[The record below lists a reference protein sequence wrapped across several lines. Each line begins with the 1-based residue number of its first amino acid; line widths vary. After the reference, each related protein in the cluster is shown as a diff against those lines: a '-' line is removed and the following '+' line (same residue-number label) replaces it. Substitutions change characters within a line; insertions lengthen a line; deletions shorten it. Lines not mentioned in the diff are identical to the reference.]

1 MTFSLSKLFSWR
13 TALSKGAD
21 VGIIPPEDA
30 AAENQAERAPSTGG
44 GASAAQAGDAP
55 APRSDLPELSATS
68 KHLCRSCDLVFEMP
82 PYRKGVKVICPQCR
96 TQQRSGYKASLY
108 DLAVISIA
116 SLIMLLTSVTLPF
129 MSIAAM
135 GISQSMSLI
144 SIFYVLKNDWAL
156 LLYICL
162 FFTFL
167 FPLGMHT
174 IVIAHV
180 FLHLKITPP
189 VAKIYSFCFRFAMVD
204 VFILGVLIS
213 LVKLVGLAEVTFHI
227 GFFTAMVFAVLMMWC
242 YHHGSPYRIW
252 ERVLKHTEG
261 LQGARCG
268 GRGIDQG
275 LIMCR
280 HCGMVYRRLGGV
292 TKPHGTGLQRLY
304 AGEEPCPRC
313 GGYNDYRATHC
324 GQKTVALL
332 LAAIIMYVPSNV
344 YPIMFTS
351 YLGSD
356 LGSNI
361 LDGVVSLWG
370 MGSYFVALVI
380 LVASICIPVIKIV
393 CLVWLL
399 CLAFLRPSPHPSKSN
414 KLYHLVLFIGRW
426 SMIDVFVVII
436 MSTVVRITGIITID
450 PGIAILFFCSVVLIT
465 MLAADEFDE
474 RLIWDN
480 LKAHAPTKG
489 TSRGSTPHED
499 TPHGSTPHEDTP
511 HGSTPHDGSP
521 SGGGARAP
529 EPAAAAAPSAATKA
543 SALSGAACAL
553 NAEPKRPLP
562 ECVLPECAQ
571 RAQVLRTYQRLR
583 APSGRPVGAAG
594 APAKAPHAG
603 PSGLA
608 PTLSLR
614 AQLRSQRG
622 FASGI

>member
-21 VGIIPPEDA
+21 VGIIPPEGA
-30 AAENQAERAPSTGG
+30 AAENQAERALSTGG

-180 FLHLKITPP
+180 FLHLKITPT

-227 GFFTAMVFAVLMMWC
+227 GFFTAMVFAVLMIWC
-242 YHHGSPYRIW
+242 YRHGSPYRIW
-252 ERVLKHTEG
+252 ERVLKHTAG

-268 GRGIDQG
+268 VRGIDQG

-280 HCGMVYRRLGGV
+280 HCGMVYRRQNGAR
-292 TKPHGTGLQRLY
+292 KPHSTGLQRLY

-332 LAAIIMYVPSNV
+332 LAAVIMYVPSNV

-370 MGSYFVALVI
+370 MGSYFVAIVI
-380 LVASICIPVIKIV
+380 LIASICIPVIKIL

-399 CLAFLRPSPHPSKSN
+399 YQAYWRPAVHPSQSN

-480 LKAHAPTKG
+480 LKAHAPTEG
-489 TSRGSTPHED
+489 VPHGG
-499 TPHGSTPHEDTP
+499 TPHGGTLHGGTP
-511 HGSTPHDGSP
+511 HGGTPH
-521 SGGGARAP
+521 GGARAQV
-529 EPAAAAAPSAATKA
+529 PATSAAVAPTA
-543 SALSGAACAL
+543 ATTESARSVAACIQS
-553 NAEPKRPLP
+553 AEPKRPLP
-562 ECVLPECAQ
+562 ECAQ
-571 RAQVLRTYQRLR
+571 RTQVLRTYQRLM
-583 APSGRPVGAAG
+583 ALSGTAAVPTGASLTL
-594 APAKAPHAG
+594 KTQHAG

-608 PTLSLR
+608 PTFSSNLR
-614 AQLRSQRG
+614 AQLRPQRA